1 RFAPPRQGTAR
12 RATGACQIP
21 FVCKGPRL
29 PHGRGSMR
37 RKNMPAFEIGSG
49 AGARYLGGDAP
60 TYFIA
65 DISANH
71 DGSLDRAR
79 ELIRLAAE
87 SGASAAKFQNFRA
100 PKIVSGRGF
109 AALGQRVSHQT
120 GWKKSVVQVY
130 QEASLPWECTSAGID
145 YFSTP
150 YD

>member
-1 RFAPPRQGTAR
+1 
-12 RATGACQIP
+12 
-21 FVCKGPRL
+21 
-29 PHGRGSMR
+29 
-37 RKNMPAFEIGSG
+37 MPAFEIGSG
-49 AGARYLGGDAP
+49 AAAHFVGGDAP

-71 DGSLDRAR
+71 DGSLERAR

-100 PKIVSGRGF
+100 PKIVSDRGF
-109 AALGQRVSHQT
+109 SALRQEVSNRGLSHQS

-130 QEASLPWECTSAGID
+130 QEASLPWEWTESLKAECDTAGID

-150 YD
+150 YDLDAVDMLDG